1 VTPVTPVPAGGG
13 VAGVGRADGGR
24 ARSDAGGGSGTEVEG
39 PVEAAGT
46 VSPGEME
53 RLLGAAVRPVAQA
66 AKADPARSIAMRARS
81 RRGMTI

>member
-1 VTPVTPVPAGGG
+1 
-13 VAGVGRADGGR
+13 
-24 ARSDAGGGSGTEVEG
+24 
-39 PVEAAGT
+39 
-46 VSPGEME
+46 ME